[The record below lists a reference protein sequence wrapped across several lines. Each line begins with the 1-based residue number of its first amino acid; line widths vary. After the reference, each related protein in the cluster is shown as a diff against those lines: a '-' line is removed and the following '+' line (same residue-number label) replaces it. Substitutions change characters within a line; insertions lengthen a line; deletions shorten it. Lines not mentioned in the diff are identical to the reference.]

1 MNLAKNLAALLC
13 ALVFTAPLRA
23 EEQST
28 TVRIIGISDPG
39 RVEDFRTAVKSVP
52 ELQLL
57 SVDGEKATAV
67 LRYEVAAII
76 TKPKPKPADL
86 APEKI
91 IEQLNN
97 LVGKASVHTFSV
109 TPPTGVAEDKLVKVE
124 FKVGILDCKGCRYG
138 AYIAIAKLDGVE
150 RATANSA
157 NRTLTVW
164 IDPAKTNKDALEAAL
179 KKARV
184 ELPGS

>member
-1 MNLAKNLAALLC
+1 MNLPKNLAALLC
-13 ALVFTAPLRA
+13 TLVLTTPLRA
-23 EEQST
+23 EEQTS
-28 TVRIIGISDPG
+28 TVRIIGISDPS

-52 ELQLL
+52 ELQLV
-57 SVDGEKATAV
+57 SVDGDKASAV
-67 LRYEVAAII
+67 FRYEVTAII

-91 IEQLNN
+91 LEQLNN
-97 LVGKASVHTFSV
+97 LLGKASVHTFSV
-109 TPPTGVAEDKLVKVE
+109 TAPTGVAEDKLAKVE
-124 FKVGILDCKGCRYG
+124 FKVGVLDCKGCRYG

-150 RATANSA
+150 RATVNSA

-164 IDPAKTNKDALEAAL
+164 IDPAKTNKEALAAAL

-184 ELPGS
+184 ELPES